1 MSTVM
6 FEFHLSLSPE
16 DERKARELGLL
27 TSEGIV
33 ALLER
38 EIARLKSETHF
49 TQPAEPPSDEYP
61 KND

>member
-1 MSTVM
+1 MSTITL
-6 FEFHLSLSPE
+6 EFYLSLSPE

-38 EIARLKSETHF
+38 EIARLKSETNS
-49 TQPAEPPSDEYP
+49 TSPADTSPDEPVKE
-61 KND
+61 